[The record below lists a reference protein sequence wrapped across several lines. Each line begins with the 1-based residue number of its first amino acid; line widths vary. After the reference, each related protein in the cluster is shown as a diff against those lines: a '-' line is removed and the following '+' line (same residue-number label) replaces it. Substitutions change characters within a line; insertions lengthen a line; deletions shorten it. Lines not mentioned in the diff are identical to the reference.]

1 MTACLES
8 AEPNSFIAVISG
20 APHLNHFVGL
30 KIMVRAPV
38 SAYIGHLDY
47 FTKSKKSLYPFV
59 WTWRPRM
66 LKDIQKHKPN
76 HVNYT
81 SQSLRLCRSIVFG
94 HVHYPWPPMVP
105 CHLEYI
111 CLQTFHLLLFT
122 KATSILNIRTHL
134 PLLYEI
140 SRTIPIGI
148 CTIGFLCGYWR
159 HSFCSRSS
167 WSVN

>member
-20 APHLNHFVGL
+20 APHLNCFVGL

-59 WTWRPRM
+59 WTWRPCM
-66 LKDIQKHKPN
+66 LKDIQKHEPN

-81 SQSLRLCRSIVFG
+81 SQSLRLCRAKNSPLYLAMYMIRD
-94 HVHYPWPPMVP
+94 
-105 CHLEYI
+105 HLW
-111 CLQTFHLLLFT
+111 CLV
-122 KATSILNIRTHL
+122 ILNIFICKLFIYWCFLRQ
-134 PLLYEI
+134 PL
-140 SRTIPIGI
+140 GNI
-148 CTIGFLCGYWR
+148 C
-159 HSFCSRSS
+159 HCSAKFHE
-167 WSVN
+167 